1 MSDIRTDVPSTFSFP
16 DVLTFVAQ
24 DDGNVRE
31 VKYYRA
37 DVYLTFCAKV
47 EDVFT
52 LPKEMKRKLNWGE
65 EVSHDV

>member
-1 MSDIRTDVPSTFSFP
+1 MSNIRNDVPSTSSFP

-24 DDGNVRE
+24 EDGNERE

-37 DVYLTFCAKV
+37 DAYLSFCARV
-47 EDVFT
+47 EDVFA